1 MTTTGWMWS
10 LRPDLHLVEAEPG
23 GRGPSLLVHDP
34 VPDTYDRVDW
44 PESDL
49 LRLLQRPLSID
60 EVMRGF
66 MDMNPIAP
74 TRAEIVDYMADLGQ
88 RGWLR
93 GPAFWPERYREPA
106 KRSWFSALAGLM
118 FVQVPL
124 FRPERFLKQT
134 AGVVKAIFNPVV
146 QMLLVAVG
154 LAGLYLALNRWE
166 DYWLD
171 SLGGLDAKS
180 LPAFLLAVVVV
191 KAAHELGHAYQA
203 TLSGARVPV
212 MGVALFFLMPLP
224 FTDVTDAWRL
234 PWSGRLRVATAGLRS
249 ELALAGVALFLWALS
264 PPGAASATLAR
275 LSSVAFLSTLITN
288 INPGPRFDGYFILS
302 CLLRIENL
310 RDRGAALLWGAVGR
324 HGFGLP
330 AQPVRVEK
338 RGAVL
343 VYAVYAFVY
352 RLSLGAGLIA
362 MAFHFLPKAMGL
374 PVAALM
380 AWLFFGRPVVGGVQA
395 LWRARGTMRITP
407 AMGILAL
414 AVLGLGVWFFGAWP
428 RKVSFPAVT
437 TADHEEAVRLRRGG
451 TLLWTAAA
459 RGDRVEQGQALAELG
474 SEWLD
479 YDRRQAESR
488 LREAELAEARAWYGQ
503 ATRAEGVPRAA
514 ETRRRQAELHSL
526 RGAYDALSARAPIA
540 GVIAAW
546 QSDLAPGVALPRGEL
561 LGWITEGPARR
572 LIGYAPADVAY
583 RLEAGEGAVFFADD
597 GSGPVH
603 GAVTLIDR
611 SRAEVL
617 DSPHL
622 AAALGAVADGQG
634 GYVLPQPYARVEV
647 LLDEPA
653 ARYGQTGN
661 IWLRTRPESLA
672 SQTWNWFRALAV
684 RESSF

>member
-1 MTTTGWMWS
+1 MTTTGATWS
-10 LRPDLHLVEAEPG
+10 LRPDLRLVEAEPG
-23 GRGPSLLVHDP
+23 GRGPSVLVHDP

-49 LRLLQRPLSID
+49 LRLLQHPMTLE
-60 EVMRGF
+60 EVVRGF
-66 MDMNPIAP
+66 TAINPITP
-74 TRAEIVDYMADLGQ
+74 TLADVAGYMADLGQ

-93 GPAFWPERYREPA
+93 GPAFWPERYREP
-106 KRSWFSALAGLM
+106 RGRGWFAALSSLM

-124 FRPERFLKQT
+124 FRPERFLTQT
-134 AGVVKAIFNPVV
+134 AGVVRAIFNPLT
-146 QMLLVAVG
+146 QLLLVAVG
-154 LAGLYLALNRWE
+154 VAGVYLALNRWE
-166 DYWLD
+166 DYWRE

-180 LPAFLLAVVVV
+180 LPAFLLAIIVV

-249 ELALAGVALFLWALS
+249 ELAVAGVALFLWALS

-310 RDRGAALLWGAVGR
+310 RDRGAALLWSLVGR

-330 AQPVRVEK
+330 ARSVRVDK
-338 RGAVL
+338 PGAVL
-343 VYAVYAFVY
+343 VFAVYSFLY

-362 MAFHFLPKAMGL
+362 MAYHFLPKAVGL
-374 PVAALM
+374 PVAAMM
-380 AWLFFGRPVVGGVQA
+380 AWLFFGRPVLGGVRA
-395 LWRARGTMRITP
+395 LWRARGTMRMTP

-414 AVLGLGVWFFGAWP
+414 AILGLGVWFFGAWP
-428 RKVSFPAVT
+428 RRVSFPAVT
-437 TADHEEAVRLRRGG
+437 TAEHEEAVRLRMGG
-451 TLLWTAAA
+451 TLVTTAAA
-459 RGDRVEQGQALAELG
+459 RGDRVAAGQALAEL
-474 SEWLD
+474 SPEWLD
-479 YDRRQAESR
+479 YDRRQAEWR
-488 LREAELAEARAWYGQ
+488 VREAELAESRAWYGQ
-503 ATRAEGVPRAA
+503 TTRAEGGPRAA
-514 ETRRRQAELHSL
+514 ETRRRQAELDSL

-546 QSDLAPGVALPRGEL
+546 QTDLVPGVTLPRGAL
-561 LGWITEGPARR
+561 LGWVTEGPARR
-572 LIGYAPADVAY
+572 VVGYAPADIAY
-583 RLEAGEGAVFFADD
+583 RLEPGAGAVFFADD
-597 GSGPVH
+597 GSGPIH

-611 SRAEVL
+611 SRAEAL
-617 DSPHL
+617 DNPHL
-622 AAALGAVADGQG
+622 ARELGALADGQG
-634 GYVLPQPYARVEV
+634 GFTLPQPNARVEV
-647 LLDEPA
+647 LLDAPA
-653 ARYGQTGN
+653 ARFGQTGN
-661 IWLRTRPESLA
+661 VWLRTRPESLA
-672 SQTWNWFRALAV
+672 TQTWNWFRALAV